1 MKITSIHFIMTL
13 LIALTLSLILPW
25 WSVMVAAFITSL
37 WLPLKKSAV
46 FFVPFLAITMLWTVH
61 AFYLGNSNDFI
72 LAKKISVLLPLNGS
86 LFLLFLLT
94 GIIGGI
100 AAGIS
105 GVFGKQ
111 CRMLL
116 GLKSK

>member
-1 MKITSIHFIMTL
+1 MKRKGIHFIMTI
-13 LIALTLSLILPW
+13 LIAVALSLVLPW
-25 WSVMVAAFITSL
+25 WAIMVAAFITSL
-37 WLPLKKSAV
+37 FLPLKKSAV
-46 FFVPFLAITMLWTVH
+46 FFVPFLSIAVLWTVH

-72 LAKKISVLLPLNGS
+72 LAKKISVLFPLNGNI
-86 LFLLFLLT
+86 FLLILVT

-111 CRMLL
+111 CHRLL
-116 GLKSK
+116 GLNNK